1 MQRAQ
6 LIAQLVLVK
15 LAIVLLVFLTYKL
28 FPFNWAAMYAKLP
41 RMMVVNANAANAVV
55 ESVKTCV
62 DLVAQGRL
70 DFSYLVTHRLPF
82 DRLHAAYEL
91 YSNKK
96 DNSIKV
102 LMSL

>member
-1 MQRAQ
+1 M
-6 LIAQLVLVK
+6 
-15 LAIVLLVFLTYKL
+15 THTEDT

-41 RMMVVNANAANAVV
+41 RMMVVNAQAAGTVV

-62 DLVAQGRL
+62 ELVFQGRL

-82 DRLHAAYEL
+82 DRLSDAYEL